1 MEKASPSTSN
11 PLLRLWRNEA
21 SRGVI
26 IQVITMAVLFAV
38 IALIARNVVIN
49 LAEVG
54 KEFSCGCLTWPAA
67 YDMGCSPV
75 IEYTNQASHLQAGLV
90 GLLNTLLVAIC
101 GCALASVL
109 GFMLGIMRLSSN
121 WLVSKI
127 SYVFVEFM
135 RNVPVLIHILAFYAL
150 VVTLLPPAKKA
161 IDVGAGA
168 FFLSNRGFYTPSPIF
183 ESGAGIVGIAIIL
196 AIIIAIGFKRWA
208 KQVQDRTGKVYPIFW
223 ISVAIIIALPGI
235 AFVATGM
242 PLSWDIPALKG
253 FNFKGGMAIKPEF
266 LALWLGLSYYTA
278 CFIAEIVRA
287 GILAVSHGQTEAAH
301 ALGLKN
307 DRTLQL
313 IIIPQ
318 ALRVIVP
325 PLCSQ
330 YLNLTKNSSL
340 AIAIGYMD
348 ITATLG
354 GISLMQTGKEME
366 TMMIV
371 MGVYLVISLTISSFM
386 NWFNQRI
393 KLTER

>member
-1 MEKASPSTSN
+1 MVQAAHNTPN
-11 PLLRLWRNEA
+11 LLLRLWRNED

-26 IQVITMAVLFAV
+26 IQIVTMAVLFAL
-38 IALIARNVVIN
+38 IAAIARNVAIN
-49 LAEVG
+49 LADVG
-54 KEFSCGCLTWPAA
+54 KEFSFGFLNWPAA
-67 YDMGCSPV
+67 YDIGFSPF
-75 IEYTNQASHLQAGLV
+75 IEYTNQSTHLRAAVV
-90 GLLNTLLVAIC
+90 GLLNTLLVAVC
-101 GCALASVL
+101 GCILASEL
-109 GFMLGIMRLSSN
+109 GFTLGIMRLSRN
-121 WLVSKI
+121 WLVSRI

-150 VVTLLPPAKKA
+150 VVTLLPPVKKA

-168 FFLSNRGFYTPSPIF
+168 FFLSNRGFYTPSPVF
-183 ESGAGIVGIAIIL
+183 EPGSNMVGIAIIL
-196 AIIIAIGFKRWA
+196 AIVVALVFRRWA
-208 KQVQDRTGKVYPIFW
+208 KQVQDRTGKAYPVFW
-223 ISVAIIIALPGI
+223 ISTAIVIALPGI
-235 AFVATGM
+235 VFLAAGM
-242 PLSWDIPALKG
+242 PLSWDVPVLKG

-266 LALWLGLSYYTA
+266 LALCLALSYYTA

-301 ALGLKN
+301 ALGLQN
-307 DRTLQL
+307 NRTLQL

-366 TMMIV
+366 TMIIV